1 MATMR
6 TTCAAPPKHS
16 ATSQTKP
23 RGPRNGR
30 CVGWKKTWHVDGG
43 AKRGQ
48 RVCGAPDVGSSVYGV
63 SLEDAPANV
72 LQEEE
77 VENELQ
83 EMLCRIKEGLQW
95 QGTPQRAYVVSG
107 TGNHLGM
114 DVLWR
119 LSVRPDGAFREEV
132 RGRHLRYSW
141 GHDGSLSTGSVWEVD
156 YTGLPQTLELDDHET
171 TLLCTWVRTGLWL
184 DPERRHLVDMELRKE
199 EDGRMVIDVRLPDGK
214 VTGTVVLDGTTLHP
228 QELHLPVC
236 GDMEKWQYQ
245 DWESYLADVRF
256 PRESVHVAS
265 AGGTHNFV
273 VDSSEYAAPG
283 SDALL
288 YRIPVVPP
296 VPHGTSY
303 STDGAW
309 VVPAWRSASGH
320 VLVKPKI
327 DGKEVGLF
335 ILDTGASGFVV
346 EPDTAN
352 KLDMSSFGELFVAG
366 VGGKVKC
373 QFRQARHFALGHVE
387 LEAPLF
393 MEMFLTGVVQGAP
406 EPVVGIV
413 GYDVFRRAVIE
424 VPAESES
431 LGKSIPLRMHVPHEY
446 ISPPELKDKWVDLH
460 LVSGVP
466 HVPACFSGAAEDR
479 PQLFM
484 LDSGAGGVGAMF
496 HHRGVEE
503 LKLLDLLTK
512 RTSTHVRGVG
522 GEGVLGMKVDRGRL
536 NWLQLGDERFEEV
549 EALFAS
555 GGGLDLS
562 LHTCGM
568 LCGDLLAECGV
579 VFDYPRRR
587 IAFYRVE

>member
-1 MATMR
+1 
-6 TTCAAPPKHS
+6 
-16 ATSQTKP
+16 
-23 RGPRNGR
+23 
-30 CVGWKKTWHVDGG
+30 
-43 AKRGQ
+43 
-48 RVCGAPDVGSSVYGV
+48 VYGV
-63 SLEDAPANV
+63 GVEPAPANA
-72 LQEEE
+72 LQDVDAEM
-77 VENELQ
+77 ELQ
-83 EMLCRIKEGLQW
+83 DVMRGVKEGLDW
-95 QGTPQRAYVVSG
+95 KGPPERAYVVSG

-141 GHDGSLSTGSVWEVD
+141 GHDGRMSPGSVWEVD

-184 DPERRHLVDMELRKE
+184 DPDRRHLVHLELRRGE
-199 EDGRMVIDVRLPDGK
+199 EGQLEIDVRLPDGK
-214 VTGTVVLDGTTLHP
+214 VTGTVLLDGTTLHP
-228 QELHLPVC
+228 RELHLPVC
-236 GDMEKWQYQ
+236 GDKEKWHYQ
-245 DWESYLADVRF
+245 EWESLLSDVRF
-256 PRESVHVAS
+256 PKESVHVAS

-273 VDSSEYAAPG
+273 VESSEYAAPN

-303 STDGAW
+303 STDDAW

-346 EPDTAN
+346 EPSTAD
-352 KLDMSSFGELFVAG
+352 KLGMTSFGELFVAG

-424 VPAESES
+424 VPAATASS
-431 LGKSIPLRMHVPHEY
+431 GKSIDLRMHVPQEY
-446 ISPPELKDKWVDLH
+446 ISPPELDDKWVDLH

-466 HVPACFSGAAEDR
+466 HVPAHFAGAAEDH

-503 LKLLDLLTK
+503 LNLLDLLTDT
-512 RTSTHVRGVG
+512 TSTHVRGVG
-522 GEGVLGMKVDRGRL
+522 GEGVMGMKVDRGRL
-536 NWLQLGDERFEEV
+536 TWLQLGDERFEEV
-549 EALFAS
+549 ESLFAS

-568 LCGDLLAECGV
+568 LCGDLLAECAV
-579 VFDYPRRR
+579 VFDYPRKR
-587 IAFYRVE
+587 IAFRRLE